1 MQQKEFLVIANI
13 HRRIVLRVLDK
24 TMHGL
29 LSVKIFSKDLYVL
42 NNDNF
47 LYTPYLLPHYANIL
61 FSSECNH
68 KCCRSAIFYCIPN
81 KEKNCM
87 RNYFTVTLSWNLHG
101 FQIEFALE

>member
-42 NNDNF
+42 NNYNF
-47 LYTPYLLPHYANIL
+47 LYTPYRIIELSYFLLSAVTNIANLL
-61 FSSECNH
+61 FSTAS
-68 KCCRSAIFYCIPN
+68 
-81 KEKNCM
+81 
-87 RNYFTVTLSWNLHG
+87 
-101 FQIEFALE
+101 